1 MKPLHAT
8 AALVTAALFLSA
20 CSHSLADENHRP
32 LTVVVARGYDVITE
46 IGNPSSKFDD
56 KMRAAFS
63 RDRKVEF
70 MPKGD
75 ISRQKNSFTLRAMLD
90 SYQYADIYYLS
101 VHGAPPLNEMQTL
114 NVAPSDDNTN
124 FSPKGNS
131 LVTAGNI
138 RESLLGRRG
147 PALVVINGCE
157 LNKFDDGIAFENR
170 ISSAFGILRGTP
182 GRAFVG
188 WPWEVFGQ
196 SQDPAFANM
205 FTAWTRKGSDGTY
218 PTILEVVN
226 ANMWGNNTKPP
237 VVLGDPMLRY
247 SDLTPGPQPKG
258 GAAKVTIFREN
269 AVNQSTKG
277 ETHWTWNTRLA
288 ESGGVGVRFTDVF
301 LSGWRGAKPQ
311 QLENART
318 QVDFRIE
325 PYQDHTR
332 PERGHIRYTRNRDKE
347 DNGRLRAVFCGIDDN
362 GHHVRVELSTVVVA
376 GSNPG
381 GRLEY

>member
-1 MKPLHAT
+1 M
-8 AALVTAALFLSA
+8 
-20 CSHSLADENHRP
+20 
-32 LTVVVARGYDVITE
+32 VVVARGYDVITE
-46 IGNPSSKFDD
+46 IGNPSSGFDD

-70 MPKGD
+70 KPKGE
-75 ISRQKNSFTLRAMLD
+75 ISRQYNSFTRRAMAD
-90 SYQYADIYYLS
+90 SYQYADVYYLS
-101 VHGAPPLNEMQTL
+101 IHGAPPFEKMQSL
-114 NVAPSDDNTN
+114 MVAPSQDNKN

-131 LVTAGNI
+131 LITAGDI
-138 RESLLGRRG
+138 RESLLGRPG

-157 LNKFDDGIAFENR
+157 LNNPEDGIAPENR
-170 ISSAFGILRGTP
+170 FSTGFGILRATP

-188 WPWEVFGQ
+188 WPWEVLGQ

-205 FTAWTRKGSDGTY
+205 FTAWTRKRSDGTY

-247 SDLTPGPQPKG
+247 SDLTPRPQPKG

-269 AVNQSTKG
+269 AVNQSTKN

-288 ESGGVGVRFTDVF
+288 ESGGVGVRFTDVY
-301 LSGWRGAKPQ
+301 LSGWRGKKPQ
-311 QLENART
+311 RLANART

-347 DNGRLRAVFCGIDDN
+347 DNGELRAVFCGIDDN
-362 GHHVRVELSTVVVA
+362 DHYVRVDLTTKVVK